1 MKYTI
6 YSTKTCPKCE
16 QLKRAL
22 ADSKISFETIDMATP
37 EALTELRI
45 NGVFT
50 LSAPVLQ
57 IDDSFYTTEDLFDGE
72 RIKDLKAME
81 IIKD

>member
-1 MKYTI
+1 MTYKV

-16 QLKRAL
+16 QLKKAL
-22 ADSKISFETIDMATP
+22 AGMGISFENLDMSTP
-37 EALTELRI
+37 EALTELRV

-57 IDDSFYTTEDLFDGE
+57 AGESFFTVEDLFEGE
-72 RIKDLKAME
+72 SLRDLKGFL
-81 IIKD
+81 KG